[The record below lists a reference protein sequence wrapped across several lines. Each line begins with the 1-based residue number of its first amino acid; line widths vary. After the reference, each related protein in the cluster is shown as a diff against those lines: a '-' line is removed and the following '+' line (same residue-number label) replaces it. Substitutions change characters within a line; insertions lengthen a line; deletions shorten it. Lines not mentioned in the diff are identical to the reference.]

1 MQLNYAL
8 LALEDVNMSK
18 LATKCD
24 KLLRQ
29 AKTTPFLGNKGKKN
43 SKSITGRKQWLKKK
57 NFLLLWESADGR
69 TQRKFFPLISS
80 TQLSIMDILILV
92 MNSCGLFY
100 MFIINIRYVHFT
112 KNSPGYYWGLCPV
125 GIWENAPK
133 LVSLF

>member
-43 SKSITGRKQWLKKK
+43 SKSITGRKQWLKIKK
-57 NFLLLWESADGR
+57 KKTSYFCGRVQTAEHKEYSFLSSPQLNSQLWI
-69 TQRKFFPLISS
+69 F
-80 TQLSIMDILILV
+80 
-92 MNSCGLFY
+92 
-100 MFIINIRYVHFT
+100 
-112 KNSPGYYWGLCPV
+112 
-125 GIWENAPK
+125 
-133 LVSLF
+133 